1 MITDE
6 NKSHY
11 VHVKGLAD
19 LCLVKQKIRIK
30 NIFSNIVYNVLVVKE
45 FWWNIKKFVWYGLIK
60 IKNSFKQL
68 AATFKHCANF

>member
-1 MITDE
+1 MDIWMITDE

-19 LCLVKQKIRIK
+19 LRLIKQKIRIK

-45 FWWNIKKFVWYGLIK
+45 FWRNIKKFV
-60 IKNSFKQL
+60 
-68 AATFKHCANF
+68 